1 MAEHVT
7 RIEHS
12 IFVQDGTPSDM
23 SPNAFSRD
31 LQTVDLD
38 LTGSSYISNWE
49 KPCKK
54 KQKKLNKTC
63 EEKSE
68 EEPAATKLK
77 LRQHKSHRKPEI
89 CDLWESPDKDGQ
101 WDYPQIEKFIG
112 GACPM
117 SYGRAETS
125 QLAPKEDCRLPCQKK
140 SQVKPPKKKTCSER
154 SRDSSV
160 SRDVCSKNPSRDGS
174 LSRKSAT
181 RNDILSCEVRPRCE
195 SRDSSL
201 SREVC
206 PEEKATREKL

>member
-1 MAEHVT
+1 MT

-38 LTGSSYISNWE
+38 LTGSSCISNRE

-54 KQKKLNKTC
+54 KQKKLKVCRSEGMLRCQREKLNKTCQPC

-68 EEPAATKLK
+68 EEPAIAATKLK

-101 WDYPQIEKFIG
+101 WDYPQIEKFIAR
-112 GACPM
+112 ACSM
-117 SYGRAETS
+117 A
-125 QLAPKEDCRLPCQKK
+125 
-140 SQVKPPKKKTCSER
+140 
-154 SRDSSV
+154 
-160 SRDVCSKNPSRDGS
+160 
-174 LSRKSAT
+174 
-181 RNDILSCEVRPRCE
+181 
-195 SRDSSL
+195 
-201 SREVC
+201 
-206 PEEKATREKL
+206 